1 MYTADDDERTVL
13 GGPAWDGGITCF
25 LNPHDDFLFGP
36 YHSQCPD
43 VCPAVEYP
51 RQLVFQPVDR
61 RDLLRLFE
69 DGYRDCA
76 RWVEAGCRSRQ
87 AERKDLILGGGL
99 RVLIREGC
107 ATFLEVCG
115 IREKRA

>member
-69 DGYRDCA
+69 DGTVDCPQQ
-76 RWVEAGCRSRQ
+76 GSNT
-87 AERKDLILGGGL
+87 AEHCQTTVRL
-99 RVLIREGC
+99 RLDYC
-107 ATFLEVCG
+107 
-115 IREKRA
+115 